1 MVSEILL
8 DKKVHIYD
16 KLKLIILFALK
27 YENE

>member
-27 YENE
+27 YEDE